1 MNTARLI
8 QQEQPAAGLA
18 PVHSRFPF
26 VGRQKEI
33 ERLSGLHAKRKHVLI
48 LGPAGAGKSAL
59 VGQVRERLSLVV
71 SGRSDHLGE
80 ICDAL
85 EPQFGLSGA
94 GLRLLRRKQ
103 RVREGVAAAGRTV
116 VFDGVGWTGPKVASF
131 FESVMERAP
140 VWICTRSELAHDI
153 GHFWPLLVRFERV
166 EVRAFH
172 LSETKALVEAAIA
185 AGRVPAEVAEIVEW
199 LQRRSG
205 GVARVVCELLAE
217 LVSGHYDVRRAF
229 DLKLLDLDR
238 RIHQAVPNGVDRAPR
253 RRD

>member
-18 PVHSRFPF
+18 AVHSRFPF

-33 ERLSGLHAKRKHVLI
+33 ECLSELHAKRKHVLI
-48 LGPAGAGKSAL
+48 LGRAGVGKSAL

-80 ICDAL
+80 VCDEL
-85 EPQFGLSGA
+85 EPQFGLSGV
-94 GLRLLRRKQ
+94 GQRLLRRKQ

-166 EVRAFH
+166 EARAFH
-172 LSETKALVEAAIA
+172 LSETKALMEAVIA
-185 AGRVPAEVAEIVEW
+185 AKRVPAEVAEIADW
-199 LQRRSG
+199 LHRRSG
-205 GVARVVCELLAE
+205 GSPLVLRQLLEA
-217 LVSGHYDVRRAF
+217 LASGRY
-229 DLKLLDLDR
+229 DLKCRASLRRLDLDR
-238 RIHQAVPNGVDRAPR
+238 RINEVIPTGGRAGYE
-253 RRD
+253 